1 LHFERFYSFSLEQ
14 YNIYILELEVTEAI
28 IYYRMIDKLI
38 LKREKNIAIIVTT
51 TFVTTFLMLCIS
63 AGGPQN
69 AAFAQQSFTAKLSG
83 GNEVPPVTTSG
94 SGVAVFHLSPDGKTI
109 DYQLN
114 LTKMSSVMGA
124 HIHSGKQG
132 ENGPVVAGLFNP
144 SMSGPPTGTVNGPL
158 KKGTLTSSD
167 LSGSL
172 AGKQI
177 SDLVNM
183 IKSGGAYV
191 NIHTTKNQNGEI
203 RGQIT

>member
-1 LHFERFYSFSLEQ
+1 
-14 YNIYILELEVTEAI
+14 VTESI
-28 IYYRMIDKLI
+28 IYYRMVDKLT

-51 TFVTTFLMLCIS
+51 TFLTTFLMLCIS
-63 AGGPQN
+63 AGGLQN
-69 AAFAQQSFTAKLSG
+69 AAFAQQSFTAKLGS
-83 GNEVPPVTTSG
+83 NEVPPVTTSG
-94 SGVAVFHLSPDGKTI
+94 SGVAVFHLSSDGKTI

-158 KKGTLTSSD
+158 KKGTLTASD
-167 LSGSL
+167 LSGPL

-177 SDLVNM
+177 SDLVNL

-203 RGQIT
+203 RGQIS